1 MATTGLAG
9 LWADCSSALARG
21 MAGTVVGA
29 VMAGAVGVTAVEPT
43 DAALPVA
50 ATLDAGTRADV
61 VTQVDAAMRA
71 AAEWRV
77 VERSAVAVDFMV
89 GAVAASTAAAVT
101 VGAVDMVAAD
111 TGKFDRSLI

>member
-1 MATTGLAG
+1 MATTDLAG

-61 VTQVDAAMRA
+61 VTQVDAA
-71 AAEWRV
+71 AEWRV

-111 TGKFDRSLI
+111 TGKFLRSLI

>member
-21 MAGTVVGA
+21 MAGTVDGADMAAAVGA
-29 VMAGAVGVTAVEPT
+29 MAVEPM
-43 DAALPVA
+43 DAALPEDA
-50 ATLDAGTRADV
+50 ATLVDAGM
-61 VTQVDAAMRA
+61 QPDAAMRVA
-71 AAEWRV
+71 VEWRV

>member
-1 MATTGLAG
+1 
-9 LWADCSSALARG
+9 

-29 VMAGAVGVTAVEPT
+29 VMAGAVGVMAVGPT
-43 DAALPVA
+43 VAALPDA
-50 ATLDAGTRADV
+50 ATLGAGMRADV
-61 VTQVDAAMRA
+61 VTLVRA
-71 AAEWRV
+71 VVEWRV

-111 TGKFDRSLI
+111 TGKFLRSLI